1 VLSLAFPAVGALI
14 APRLPTNP
22 IGWIFCGM
30 GLLYGAGRFTGA
42 YADYA
47 LLENFALPWGEYVA
61 WFSTCLWFASL
72 TLGVFLILLFP
83 DGQLPS
89 RRWRIVT
96 WAAIFGAALVTL
108 GTAYMPDYLNI
119 THPYVDN
126 PFEVVGVI
134 GGGFTTYSLFGSSRF
149 LGMTLLL
156 TSSLAALFSPILRL
170 HHTRGNERQQFK
182 WFLFAAVP
190 LTVVLGL
197 IELTLLMSNLTSDF
211 MFPTVVILSSSQVFT
226 PVLFV
231 AGFALLFI
239 PVSTCIAI
247 LTHRLFDID
256 VVINRT
262 LVYGTLTAAL
272 VALYFGVIV
281 VLQGVF
287 VLLTGQQSTLAV
299 VASTLLIAALFTPLR
314 RRI

>member
-1 VLSLAFPAVGALI
+1 
-14 APRLPTNP
+14 
-22 IGWIFCGM
+22 
-30 GLLYGAGRFTGA
+30 
-42 YADYA
+42 
-47 LLENFALPWGEYVA
+47 
-61 WFSTCLWFASL
+61 
-72 TLGVFLILLFP
+72 
-83 DGQLPS
+83 
-89 RRWRIVT
+89 
-96 WAAIFGAALVTL
+96 
-108 GTAYMPDYLNI
+108 
-119 THPYVDN
+119 
-126 PFEVVGVI
+126 
-134 GGGFTTYSLFGSSRF
+134 
-149 LGMTLLL
+149 MTLLL

-190 LTVVLGL
+190 LTVFLGL
-197 IELTLLMSNLTSDF
+197 IELNVLIANLTSDF

-262 LVYGTLTAAL
+262 LVYGTLTATL
-272 VALYFGVIV
+272 VALYFGGIV